1 MGHIFFKPALSLMLV
16 AGTLTQSVWAASAT
30 GIVISQVYGGNGST
44 YSRDYVELLNTSSSP
59 VSVGGWSIQYASS
72 TGTGAFSANGIAAL
86 PAVTL
91 QPGQYFLVALA
102 SSTTGAGLPTPD
114 ATATSPNLSSSSG
127 KVVLVSDSSGLACNG
142 SNLPCSS
149 TDLARVVDL
158 VGYGLANYFEGSAA
172 APLLSS
178 SSALLRGTC
187 TDTDQN
193 SVDFQAG
200 TPNPRNTASA
210 AASCQPVGPVVLSI
224 PQIQGSASTSAHV
237 GKQVRTSGVVTR
249 LTNNGFF
256 VQDLS
261 GDGDA
266 NTSDGILAFT
276 GSAPT
281 VAVGQLI
288 ELTGT
293 VTEYNTGAATNPWSN
308 SNPVTELTGVSNITV
323 TGSGY
328 SVTPTLVTLPEAV
341 EGDLERY
348 EGMLVTLSGPLTAT
362 QNFFQ
367 GRYGQVTLA
376 VGGRM
381 MVPTQMHRP
390 GPDAVALANA
400 NARRRIVLDDG
411 SSLQNP
417 NPIPYIG
424 QDNTLRAG
432 DTVAS
437 ITGVIDFGL
446 ATSSSAGLAD
456 YKVHPT
462 LPVTFT
468 RSNARTSAPAALQGN
483 VKLAS
488 FNVLN
493 YFTTFTD
500 GTTASGQ
507 TGQGCSLGGNVAASN
522 CRGASNLAEF
532 ERQRAKTVEA
542 LASMNAD
549 AVGLIELQNN
559 GRTAIANLVDALNA
573 RVGAGTFAAVADPL
587 SGTGTDAIKV
597 GIIYKP
603 AKLSLAGAA
612 NSDVDAIHNRPPV
625 AQTFALSNGER
636 VTLVVSHFKS
646 KSCDGATGADAD
658 QGDGQGCYNSTR
670 LQQAQRLRAWAGTL
684 TATPN
689 LLLMGD
695 LNAYAQED
703 PVAELTNNG
712 FINEAT
718 RFNPNSYSYVF
729 DGASGSL
736 DHALASTAL
745 SPNVLGAQVWHIN
758 ADEPSVIDYNTEFKP
773 QDLYTPTAYRSSDH
787 DPVLVG
793 LSLLKSLKGTR
804 GNDNLT
810 GTAGDDRLSGLA
822 GDDTLSGGSGKDTL
836 IGGPG
841 ADIFVL
847 TAGDSGIDTINDFV
861 PATDRLDVRSLLEA
875 AGYTG
880 NDPVADRVIRF
891 VDKSNGAQ
899 VQFDADGRG
908 SASRWVTV
916 AVLRDV
922 AAASIVPSRDLI
934 TSTPAL
940 NAEIA
945 RTRRSR

>member
-1 MGHIFFKPALSLMLV
+1 MQHPPFPRLLGLATLLGALSSHAL
-16 AGTLTQSVWAASAT
+16 AAPSTSV
-30 GIVISQVYGGNGST
+30 VISQVYGGNGST
-44 YSRDYVELLNTSSSP
+44 YSRDYVELLNTSDSP

-102 SSTTGAGLPTPD
+102 SSGTGASLPAAD
-114 ATATSPNLSSSSG
+114 ATATAPNLSSSSG
-127 KVVLVSDSSGLACNG
+127 KVVLVSDSQGLVCNG
-142 SNLPCSS
+142 ANLPCSDS
-149 TDLARVVDL
+149 DLARVVDL
-158 VGYGLANYFEGSAA
+158 VGYGVANFFEGSAA
-172 APLLSS
+172 APLLTSTT
-178 SSALLRGTC
+178 ALLRSSC

-193 SVDFQAG
+193 SVDYQVGA
-200 TPNPRNTASA
+200 PNPRNTASA

-224 PQIQGSASTSAHV
+224 PQIQGNGTASPHV

-249 LTNNGFF
+249 LSNNGFF
-256 VQDLS
+256 LQDLS

-266 NTSDGILAFT
+266 TTSDGILAFT
-276 GSAPT
+276 GSAPS
-281 VAVGQLI
+281 VQVGQLV

-293 VTEYNTGAATNPWSN
+293 VTEFNTGAASNPWTSVN
-308 SNPVTELTGVSNITV
+308 TVTELTGISNLTV

-328 SVTPTLVTLPEAV
+328 NITPTIVTLPEAT
-341 EGDLERY
+341 EGELERY
-348 EGMLVTLSGPLTAT
+348 EGMLVTLQGPLMAT

-376 VGGRM
+376 AGGRLM
-381 MVPTQMHRP
+381 TPTQVHRP
-390 GPDAVALANA
+390 GPQAQALADA

-432 DTVAS
+432 DTVTS
-437 ITGVIDFGL
+437 ITGIIDYGL
-446 ATSSSAGLAD
+446 ATASSAGLAD
-456 YKVHPT
+456 YKIQPT
-462 LPVTFT
+462 QPVNFT
-468 RSNARTSAPAALQGN
+468 RSNPRTAAPATVKGN
-483 VKLAS
+483 VKLAT

-507 TGQGCSLGGNVAASN
+507 TGQGCSLDGNVAAN
-522 CRGASNLAEF
+522 FCRGASNLAEF

-542 LASMNAD
+542 LIGLNAD
-549 AVGLIELQNN
+549 AVGLVELQNN
-559 GRTAIANLVDALNA
+559 GGTAVGNLVDALNA
-573 RVGAGTFAAVADPL
+573 RLGAGTYAAVTDAV
-587 SGTGTDAIKV
+587 SGTGSDAIKV

-603 AKLSLAGAA
+603 AKLVLSGASS
-612 NSDVDAIHNRPPV
+612 SDMDAIHNRPPV
-625 AQTFALSNGER
+625 AQTFALSNGEK
-636 VTLVVSHFKS
+636 VTMVVSHFKS
-646 KSCDGATGADAD
+646 KGCGDAAGADAD

-670 LQQAQRLRAWAGTL
+670 LQQAQRLRAWVGTL

-703 PVAELTNNG
+703 PVTDLTSNG
-712 FINEAT
+712 FSNEAP
-718 RFNPNSYSYVF
+718 RFNANSYSYVF

-736 DHALASTAL
+736 DHALASAAL
-745 SPNVLGAQVWHIN
+745 SPNVSGVQVWHIN
-758 ADEPSVIDYNTEFKP
+758 ADEPSVIDYNIEFKP
-773 QDLYTPTAYRSSDH
+773 QDLYTPTSYRSSDH

-793 LSLLKSLKGTR
+793 LTLLKNIKGTR
-804 GNDNLT
+804 GHDNLT

-841 ADIFVL
+841 ADIFVIS
-847 TAGDSGIDTINDFV
+847 TGDSDIDTVNDFV
-861 PATDRLDVRSLLEA
+861 PGSDRLDVRALLAA

-880 NDPVADRVIRF
+880 NDPIADKLVRF
-891 VDKSNGAQ
+891 VDKASGARM
-899 VQFDADGRG
+899 QFDADGRG

-916 AVLRDV
+916 AVLPDV

-934 TSTPAL
+934 ISTAAL

-945 RTRRSR
+945 RTRRTR

>member
-1 MGHIFFKPALSLMLV
+1 MRHTLRKPLLSTPKGRALPVPAPHGGARKLGTARRFLESLILC
-16 AGTLTQSVWAASAT
+16 AGALASPAWAASAT
-30 GIVISQVYGGNGST
+30 GVVINQVYGGNGST
-44 YSRDYVELLNTSSSP
+44 YSRDYVELLNTSSAP
-59 VSVGGWSIQYASS
+59 VNVGGWSIQYASS
-72 TGTGAFSANGIAAL
+72 TGTGAFSANGIAPL

-102 SSTTGAGLPTPD
+102 SSSTGAGLPTPD
-114 ATATSPNLSSSSG
+114 ASATSPNLSSSSG

-142 SNLPCSS
+142 ANLPCSG

-158 VGYGLANYFEGSAA
+158 VGYGAANYFEGSAA

-178 SSALLRGTC
+178 TSALLRGSC

-193 SVDFQAG
+193 SVDFQSGA
-200 TPNPRNTASA
+200 PNPRNTASA
-210 AASCQPVGPVVLSI
+210 TANCQPVRPVVLSI
-224 PQIQGSASTSAHV
+224 PQIQGSGAASAQV
-237 GKQVRTSGVVTR
+237 GKPVRTSGVVTK

-266 NTSDGILAFT
+266 STSDGILAFT

-281 VAVGQLI
+281 VTVGQLV

-293 VTEYNTGAATNPWSN
+293 VTEYNTGAATNPWTVN
-308 SNPVTELTGVSNITV
+308 NTVTELTGVSNITV

-328 SVTPTLVTLPEAV
+328 SITPTVVTLPEAM

-362 QNFFQ
+362 QNYFQ
-367 GRYGQVTLA
+367 GRYGLVTLA

-381 MVPTQMHRP
+381 MVPTQIHRP
-390 GPDAVALANA
+390 GPQAQALADA

-424 QDNTLRAG
+424 ADNTLRAG
-432 DTVAS
+432 DTVAN

-456 YKVHPT
+456 YKIHPT
-462 LPVTFT
+462 QAASFT
-468 RSNARTSAPAALQGN
+468 RSNPRTAAPTAVKGN

-500 GTTASGQ
+500 GNTASGQ
-507 TGQGCSLGGNVAASN
+507 SGQGCSLDGVVAANN
-522 CRGASNLAEF
+522 CRGANNLAEF

-542 LASMNAD
+542 LAGLNAD

-559 GRTAIANLVDALNA
+559 GGTAIGNLVDALNA
-573 RVGAGTFAAVADPL
+573 RVGAGTYAAVADPL

-597 GIIYKP
+597 GILYKP
-603 AKLSLAGAA
+603 AKLVLAASA
-612 NSDVDAIHNRPPV
+612 SSDVDAIHNRPPL
-625 AQTFALSNGER
+625 AQTFALSNGEK
-636 VTLVVSHFKS
+636 VTLVVNHFKS

-658 QGDGQGCYNSTR
+658 QGDGQGCYNSRR
-670 LQQAQRLRAWAGTL
+670 LQQAQRLRAWTGTL

-689 LLLMGD
+689 VLLMGD

-703 PVAELTNNG
+703 PVADLTSNG
-712 FINEAT
+712 FSNEAT
-718 RFNPNSYSYVF
+718 RFNANSYSYVF

-736 DHALASTAL
+736 DHALASAAL
-745 SPNVLGAQVWHIN
+745 SPSVAGSQVWHIN

-793 LSLLKSLKGTR
+793 LTLLKSIKGTR
-804 GNDNLT
+804 SNDNIT

-822 GDDTLSGGSGKDTL
+822 GDDTLSGGSGTECQTHRHL
-836 IGGPG
+836 GSHRQHRTCQRQRAACHSPCAHCPRLP
-841 ADIFVL
+841 ADC
-847 TAGDSGIDTINDFV
+847 TSDSGACFETRCPRQLLLHGSKRHGKRSQPQ
-861 PATDRLDVRSLLEA
+861 PA
-875 AGYTG
+875 
-880 NDPVADRVIRF
+880 
-891 VDKSNGAQ
+891 
-899 VQFDADGRG
+899 
-908 SASRWVTV
+908 
-916 AVLRDV
+916 
-922 AAASIVPSRDLI
+922 
-934 TSTPAL
+934 
-940 NAEIA
+940 
-945 RTRRSR
+945 RRRPLQQ